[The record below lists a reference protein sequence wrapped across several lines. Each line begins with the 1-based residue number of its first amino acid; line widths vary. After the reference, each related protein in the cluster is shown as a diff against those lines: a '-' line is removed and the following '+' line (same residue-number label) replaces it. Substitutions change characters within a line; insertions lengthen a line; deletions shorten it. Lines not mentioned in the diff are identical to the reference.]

1 MDQLPEKDF
10 FELANVQS
18 PEKLLQPI
26 DQSPV
31 KDFFELANDF
41 EAEQP
46 EQPEQENEE
55 VFVLETEVQSRKG
68 PKSRPIREKDVTVA
82 FS

>member
-46 EQPEQENEE
+46 EQENEE